1 MNLETQTMVNE
12 LLSYLYGSFLIT
24 YVLCVIG
31 NIIKE
36 VLYNSKHVIPI
47 KRVIFVTIPVTAVLC
62 MIQDRF
68 HVTISLYVL
77 ICLIGGSASS
87 LVADI
92 IMNSKFIIKLLKSTS
107 KVVSDPLIKVV
118 SETVNEMEKEK
129 DTDMDKQ
136 EENKE
141 SEDTENK
148 ENNETVD
155 KEGPV

>member
-68 HVTISLYVL
+68 HITISLYVL
-77 ICLIGGSASS
+77 ICLIGGSASG

-92 IMNSKFIIKLLKSTS
+92 IMNSKFIIKLLKSAS

-118 SETVNEMEKEK
+118 SETVNEMEKDIDANKKEEK
-129 DTDMDKQ
+129 ESDTK
-136 EENKE
+136 NKE
-141 SEDTENK
+141 DDK
-148 ENNETVD
+148 VVD

>member
-68 HVTISLYVL
+68 HITISLYVL
-77 ICLIGGSASS
+77 ICLIGGSASG

-118 SETVNEMEKEK
+118 SETVNEMEKDIDANKKEEK
-129 DTDMDKQ
+129 ESDTK
-136 EENKE
+136 NKE
-141 SEDTENK
+141 DDK
-148 ENNETVD
+148 VVD